1 MMENLVEGDNLTEFN
16 NLTSFD
22 FDFDGN
28 MTDLNNLED
37 ILGNFKQT
45 LISNVELSFSV
56 FYSLVSFNLST
67 FEK

>member
-56 FYSLVSFNLST
+56 FYSLVSFNFRT